1 MKSSGIRPDRHFYNV
16 MIDTFGKYNC
26 LDHAMSTFE
35 QMLSEGIEPD
45 TVMRNMLID
54 CHCKSGCHDRV
65 EELFEEI

>member
-1 MKSSGIRPDRHFYNV
+1 MLFRS
-16 MIDTFGKYNC
+16 KYNC